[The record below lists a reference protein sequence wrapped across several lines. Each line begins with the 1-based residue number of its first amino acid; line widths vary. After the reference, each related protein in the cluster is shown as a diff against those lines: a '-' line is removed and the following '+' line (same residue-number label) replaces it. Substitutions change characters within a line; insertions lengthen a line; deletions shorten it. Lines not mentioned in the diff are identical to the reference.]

1 MRKSGRN
8 PKPCLRERCIAPNGV
23 GKVCKPSVLPCPMYK
38 LPLAPSQLP
47 TFHRTFKQILILPS
61 RVNWRERS
69 VYEGLQDC
77 SCVVKTLF
85 HIKLLTNS
93 AFTFSVHLLII
104 WEKSTKI
111 HEVDLFFCCIDAL
124 FNVVFTFQF
133 WTIFL
138 PLFPLSLIL
147 WGSLQLLTWQDLTSY
162 LSCLHR
168 IILCLMI

>member
-47 TFHRTFKQILILPS
+47 TFHSTFKQILILPS
-61 RVNWRERS
+61 RVNWRERL

-77 SCVVKTLF
+77 SRCKTLF

-111 HEVDLFFCCIDAL
+111 HDVDLFFCCIDAL

-138 PLFPLSLIL
+138 TIVPVVFDLVRLSAAPHVTR
-147 WGSLQLLTWQDLTSY
+147 WTSY

>member
-8 PKPCLRERCIAPNGV
+8 PKPCLRERCTAPNGV

-38 LPLAPSQLP
+38 LPLAPLSFRLS
-47 TFHRTFKQILILPS
+47 T
-61 RVNWRERS
+61 ERLNKS
-69 VYEGLQDC
+69 LFSLLGSIGGKDWCMRASKIVA
-77 SCVVKTLF
+77 VVKTLF

-111 HEVDLFFCCIDAL
+111 HDVDLFFCCIDAL

-147 WGSLQLLTWQDLTSY
+147 WGSLQLLTWQGGLLTSPACTA
-162 LSCLHR
+162 LFFV
-168 IILCLMI
+168 

>member
-8 PKPCLRERCIAPNGV
+8 PKPCLRERCTAPNGV

-47 TFHRTFKQILILPS
+47 TFHRTFKQIFILPS
-61 RVNWRERS
+61 RVNWRERL

-77 SCVVKTLF
+77 SRCKNPFSHQTVN
-85 HIKLLTNS
+85 KLC
-93 AFTFSVHLLII
+93 VHLFCTSSHYLRKVNLDS
-104 WEKSTKI
+104 WCWS
-111 HEVDLFFCCIDAL
+111 LFLLDWRSLQC
-124 FNVVFTFQF
+124 NVVFTFQF

-147 WGSLQLLTWQDLTSY
+147 WGSLQLLTWQGGLLTSPACTA
-162 LSCLHR
+162 LFFV
-168 IILCLMI
+168 

>member
-23 GKVCKPSVLPCPMYK
+23 GKVCKPSVLPCPTYK

-61 RVNWRERS
+61 RVNWRERL

-77 SCVVKTLF
+77 SCVVKPLF
-85 HIKLLTNS
+85 HIKLLTNY
-93 AFTFSVHLLII
+93 ALTFSVHLLII

-111 HEVDLFFCCIDAL
+111 HDVDLFFCCIDAL

-147 WGSLQLLTWQDLTSY
+147 WGSLQLLTWQGGLLTSPACTA
-162 LSCLHR
+162 LFFV
-168 IILCLMI
+168 